1 MRTIHAPGC
10 LAPIFIILSA
20 STEEGCRDR
29 FQVESALGMDLVS
42 SPQCRIV
49 HCNGIPTT
57 KLKKALKHIV
67 GSEGYGGEDIDR
79 GIEDIII
86 SARGD
91 LRHAITEMQFFCSS
105 FQRAPKALLKRTR
118 KSGKRKRKM
127 SQQASI
133 PRETSRGW
141 HQGCHRNSQGSF
153 QVALLQEDE
162 NNQLAFDP
170 DRILS
175 NCRSGD
181 LMLGYWCT
189 MGQNSTLR
197 SRAGRIYGNC
207 GQD

>member
-1 MRTIHAPGC
+1 MASKFRSFMLQTQHYKPLSLISSSKKTQTTARTTSASSQLIMMLELSCESRYDGSCIEPQLLETILRTIHAPGC

-49 HCNGIPTT
+49 HCNGIPKT

-118 KSGKRKRKM
+118 KSGKRKKKDE
-127 SQQASI
+127 STGKHP
-133 PRETSRGW
+133 PRNE
-141 HQGCHRNSQGSF
+141 
-153 QVALLQEDE
+153 
-162 NNQLAFDP
+162 
-170 DRILS
+170 
-175 NCRSGD
+175 
-181 LMLGYWCT
+181 
-189 MGQNSTLR
+189 
-197 SRAGRIYGNC
+197 
-207 GQD
+207 